1 MAPRPSD
8 TRRRILE
15 CTIRLLGTQGPQ
27 AFSAAALAQEL
38 GVSKA
43 TVFHH
48 FPTLDSIPQEAFELL
63 FEDFVQWQLP
73 QGMTLKQ
80 LLDRLGKMT
89 FQMLEQRGDFLR
101 AYYVFFGRAM
111 FDDRLRERLA
121 NYLAEVNESIAA
133 QFVQVGLKKKDA
145 RRVANMALLMLDGI
159 SLHLLASHSG
169 GELRRSW
176 TAFSSMVFKEIS
188 SEQETS

>member
-1 MAPRPSD
+1 MPPHPSD

-15 CTIRLLGTQGPQ
+15 GTIRLLGSQGPE
-27 AFSAAALAQEL
+27 AFSAARLAQEL

-48 FPTLDSIPQEAFELL
+48 FPTLSSVPHEAFELL
-63 FEDFVQWQLP
+63 FEDFVEWQP
-73 QGMTLKQ
+73 PNGMTLKQ
-80 LLDRLGKMT
+80 LLDTLGKMT

-101 AYYVFFGRAM
+101 AYYVFFGKAM
-111 FDDRLRERLA
+111 FDDQLRERLA
-121 NYLAEVNESIAA
+121 SYLTEVNESIAA
-133 QFVQVGLKKKDA
+133 HFVQVGLKKKSA

-169 GELRRSW
+169 AELGRSW
-176 TAFSSMVFKEIS
+176 TEFSRMVQKETS